1 MVGSTPGNV
10 RELTSFKLLFVSPRL
25 KVTQLNR
32 QGSMGIKIQ
41 VGKLSDNFMLLII
54 LISLST
60 SPVVLCLWE

>member
-1 MVGSTPGNV
+1 
-10 RELTSFKLLFVSPRL
+10 
-25 KVTQLNR
+25 
-32 QGSMGIKIQ
+32 MGIKIQ